1 MTDSTNHVLRERFL
15 LLQENLASSLR
26 LDRSIHHQG
35 WKGTASE
42 EGWRAMLAD
51 YLPRRYSVAQAFVI
65 DSRGG
70 QSQQLDL
77 VLHDRQFSPFLFN
90 QNNAL
95 YIPAESVYAVF
106 EVKQKLDRST
116 LRDAGEKAASVRN
129 LHRTSAPIPW
139 AGGKTPPRPPIP
151 ILAGLLCF
159 ESGWSPP
166 FGEPLRAAL
175 AERSDLEAL
184 DLVCALTHGSLE
196 VSYPGGNSPEFD
208 LSAPDTALIFFFLRL
223 LERLQAVATVP
234 AMEIREYARALES

>member
-1 MTDSTNHVLRERFL
+1 MTSRILRERFL
-15 LLQENLASSLR
+15 LLQENLASCLS
-26 LDRSIHHQG
+26 LDRSIHHELE
-35 WKGTASE
+35 KGMASE
-42 EGWRAMLAD
+42 EGWRTMLAD
-51 YLPRRYSVAQAFVI
+51 YLPRRYSIAKASVI

-116 LRDAGEKAASVRN
+116 LRDAGEKAASVRK

-151 ILAGLLCF
+151 ILAGLLSF

-175 AERSDLEAL
+175 VELSGLEAL
-184 DLVCALTHGSLE
+184 DLVCALTHGSFE
-196 VSYPGGNSPEFD
+196 VNYPGGSSPEID
-208 LSAPDTALIFFFLRL
+208 LSAPGTALIFFFLRL

-234 AMEIREYARALES
+234 AMEIREYARALVS

>member
-1 MTDSTNHVLRERFL
+1 MTNRVLRERFL
-15 LLQENLASSLR
+15 LLQEKLASCLKM
-26 LDRSIHHQG
+26 DRTIHHQG
-35 WKGTASE
+35 MKGMASE
-42 EGWRAMLAD
+42 AGWRDMLAG

-65 DSRGG
+65 DSRGE

-90 QNNAL
+90 QNDAL

-106 EVKQKLDRST
+106 EVKQGLDRST
-116 LRDAGEKAASVRN
+116 IRYAGEKAASVRN

-139 AGGKTPPRPPIP
+139 AGGKAEPRPPIP

-159 ESGWSPP
+159 DSLWSPP
-166 FGEPLRAAL
+166 FGDPLRAAL
-175 AERSDLEAL
+175 AGLAGPERL
-184 DLVCALTHGSLE
+184 DLVCALTHGSFE
-196 VSYPGGNSPEFD
+196 VRYPGDNPPEID

-234 AMEIREYARALES
+234 AMEIREYARALEA